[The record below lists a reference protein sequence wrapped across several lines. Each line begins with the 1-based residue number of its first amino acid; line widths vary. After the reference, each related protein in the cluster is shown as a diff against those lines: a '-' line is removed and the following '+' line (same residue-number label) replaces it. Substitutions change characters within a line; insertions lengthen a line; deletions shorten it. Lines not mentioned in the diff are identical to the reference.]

1 MYTGGGGE
9 QIFKKLVN
17 KNAIKPKIGDP
28 LAIFFLKALTPL
40 CNFCLGLKCEADFLE
55 KLAFLKKNVT
65 FGTKNNISEK
75 NKKLEA
81 LSFQDR
87 VL

>member
-1 MYTGGGGE
+1 MIQHPPTK

-28 LAIFFLKALTPL
+28 LAIFVVKALTPL
-40 CNFCLGLKCEADFLE
+40 CNFCLWLKCEADFLE
-55 KLAFLKKNVT
+55 KMAFLKKKLT
-65 FGTKNNISEK
+65 FGTKNYVSEK

-81 LSFQDR
+81 LSFLDR